1 MTPTDEMS
9 KTPPKQKTT
18 KEDEAKSYEN
28 DLPMTPPA
36 PSRKISPPHPRKA
49 PGTLRLHYD
58 PASTTCRPII
68 LFASE
73 NDIPLDYQLVDLFSD
88 ENRTDWYTRLNPNQ
102 AVPVL
107 QHDDFILTESSAI
120 LKYLAEFTGNPAYPK
135 DLRARARVN
144 EVMDFFNT
152 YMMRDYVYGLVYSR
166 ILSHYR
172 LNGPAQAQVI
182 ALHEPRAARRLKAL
196 DTWIGSKPFIC
207 SNQISIADYFGS
219 GIVTAG
225 ELIGYDLRPWTNITR
240 WLNTMKSLPSW
251 DQVHAGFYGWRSAV
265 EAQIRATA

>member
-1 MTPTDEMS
+1 MTS
-9 KTPPKQKTT
+9 
-18 KEDEAKSYEN
+18 
-28 DLPMTPPA
+28 PA
-36 PSRKISPPHPRKA
+36 PSRKSSPLPPRKA

-73 NDIPLDYQLVDLFSD
+73 NEIALDYQLVDLFSE

-107 QHDDFILTESSAI
+107 EHDDFVLSESSAI
-120 LKYLAEFTGNPAYPK
+120 LKYLADLTDSPAYPK

-152 YMMRDYVYGLVYSR
+152 YMMRDFVYGLVYSR
-166 ILSHYR
+166 VLSHYR

-182 ALHEPRAARRLKAL
+182 ALHEPRAQRRLKAL
-196 DTWIGSKPFIC
+196 DTWIGAKTFIC
-207 SNQISIADYFGS
+207 GETITIADYFGS
-219 GIVTAG
+219 GVVSAG
-225 ELIGYDLRPWTNITR
+225 ELVGFDLRPWANVTR
-240 WLNTMKSLPSW
+240 WLNTMKSLPTW
-251 DQVHAGFYGWRSAV
+251 DEVHAGFYGWRSAV
-265 EAQIRATA
+265 EAQTKAWA